1 MNSMGRWRRF
11 EQMLASWEGQRETI
25 PLTIS
30 MSFAAEFRKEVDIP
44 KREGLRIIEQSRR
57 MSQFEHYKALTEE
70 VWEEGTWVLFTDDDD
85 LWHETRSAVYR
96 EMLKGSKAAGFEPAY
111 MVTKTIRMVGWNDP
125 PGVESAEDVTALMSC
140 GKLMPRFWCTV
151 NCNELEVG
159 NYVEYSVKMETL
171 RGFVRGVSVELLR
184 SRYCDVAF
192 SRHLRTG
199 HERRV
204 CVGAGEETE
213 WLYFYRRDPGIG
225 QVCLNAASECGEERL
240 NTSVEVY
247 CATHGSFDM
256 VAFEKERIEKGG
268 KYVPAR
274 LRSRVKRRG
283 KALRKAF
290 AVPDMC

>member
-1 MNSMGRWRRF
+1 M
-11 EQMLASWEGQRETI
+11 MLAVYTEMKEGGE
-25 PLTIS
+25 
-30 MSFAAEFRKEVDIP
+30 
-44 KREGLRIIEQSRR
+44 
-57 MSQFEHYKALTEE
+57 
-70 VWEEGTWVLFTDDDD
+70 
-85 LWHETRSAVYR
+85 
-96 EMLKGSKAAGFEPAY
+96 AAGFEPLF
-111 MVTKTIRMVGWNDP
+111 MVMKATRMVGWDDP
-125 PGVESAEDVTALMSC
+125 PGVESAEDVTAMMRC
-140 GKLMPRFWCTV
+140 RKLLPRWRCTV
-151 NCNELEVG
+151 NWEDLEVG
-159 NYVEYSVKMETL
+159 NYVEYSVKIEIL